1 MGWAPHTA
9 ASSPLG
15 LAQKF
20 QKHLPAPGL
29 FSLGIHKLHLS
40 SSLASSLWPNFPLKS
55 TRRLSF
61 MSKKGPSSPRP
72 ISTLTPG
79 ARSKSRAT
87 FTGLRVGWPWTPHT
101 PDSRRLQPIP
111 RHSHSVCPRGWCCG
125 CLWCPTRM
133 QCVRKETL
141 LLPFTVLSSR
151 TGLLGAVFRVSLQLQ
166 EPRLEMRT
174 HQNGP
179 LQLHHVASSLPSPEI
194 RTPTRGPP
202 ALSHCRAYM
211 GHIHVQ
217 VCESKLGKEGGSL
230 MGTFLEEGRHFP
242 GSLII
247 KTHRSRFFSPF
258 ATWPRRVRAGAKC
271 PSPAALG
278 VATRTTSTNEM

>member
-1 MGWAPHTA
+1 
-9 ASSPLG
+9 
-15 LAQKF
+15 
-20 QKHLPAPGL
+20 
-29 FSLGIHKLHLS
+29 
-40 SSLASSLWPNFPLKS
+40 
-55 TRRLSF
+55 
-61 MSKKGPSSPRP
+61 
-72 ISTLTPG
+72 
-79 ARSKSRAT
+79 
-87 FTGLRVGWPWTPHT
+87 
-101 PDSRRLQPIP
+101 
-111 RHSHSVCPRGWCCG
+111 
-125 CLWCPTRM
+125 M

-242 GSLII
+242 WPIRGIVLWTPPLFPDSIPFREGVCPPLAPRGA
-247 KTHRSRFFSPF
+247 HSPG
-258 ATWPRRVRAGAKC
+258 RGAWSSQ
-271 PSPAALG
+271 SPGECTAVG
-278 VATRTTSTNEM
+278 P